1 MRVKLIVSY
10 DGTAYHGWQ
19 IQDNGISVQQVLNET
34 ISVFFGQEIKVT
46 GASRTDTGVH
56 ALGNVAAFDV
66 DTRMTAEKISYA
78 LNQTLPEDIVI
89 LDSCEVSPDFH
100 PRFHKGKKT
109 YEYRILNRRFPDPL
123 RRKYTLFYHYPL
135 DAERMAWAA
144 AYLEG
149 EHDFTAFS
157 SIHAQTN
164 HFVRTLYA
172 CRVTK
177 DGDEICIHVEG
188 NGFLYNMVR
197 IIVGTLIEVGC
208 GHREPEDV
216 ADILEKKD
224 RSLAGPTAPPE
235 GLTLVS
241 IEYVNEDDV

>member
-10 DGTAYHGWQ
+10 DGSAYHGWQ
-19 IQDNGISVQQVLNET
+19 IQDNGISVQQVLNDT
-34 ISVFFGQEIKVT
+34 ISAFFGQEIKVT

-66 DTRMTAEKISYA
+66 DTKMPAEKISYA
-78 LNQTLPEDIVI
+78 LNQSLPEDIVI
-89 LDSCEVSPDFH
+89 LDSCEVPADFH

-123 RRKYTLFYHYPL
+123 TRRFTLHYHYPL
-135 DAERMAWAA
+135 DAKRMAEAA
-144 AYLEG
+144 SYLVG
-149 EHDFTAFS
+149 EHDFTTFS

-172 CRVTK
+172 CEVKR
-177 DGDEICIHVEG
+177 DGDLITIHVEG
-188 NGFLYNMVR
+188 SGFLYHMVR
-197 IIVGTLIEVGC
+197 IIAGTLIEVGA
-208 GHREPEDV
+208 GRREPSQIKE
-216 ADILEKKD
+216 ILKQKD

-241 IEYVNEDDV
+241 IVYANEDLA